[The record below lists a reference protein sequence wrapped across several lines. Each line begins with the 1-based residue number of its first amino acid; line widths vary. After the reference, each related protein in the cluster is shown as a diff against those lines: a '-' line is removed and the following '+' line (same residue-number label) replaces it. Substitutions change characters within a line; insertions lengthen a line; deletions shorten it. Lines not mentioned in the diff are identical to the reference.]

1 MWAWDG
7 NLKKKVGIVKAD
19 IDGIRLLWFLKVTN
33 SSLYLLVINPSLN
46 QFLFRCPEIIYRA

>member
-33 SSLYLLVINPSLN
+33 SPLYLLVINPSPN
-46 QFLFRCPEIIYRA
+46 QFFFRCPEIIYRA